1 MQPSKTLLLKGGR
14 VFDIST
20 HPHDAPVADILI
32 RDGRV
37 VEVGAALRFDER
49 ADTPAIID
57 VSGKLVVPGFINA
70 HYHSHDTFLK
80 GCFDPSVLEFWALN
94 ALPRAYPPRSSQEIR
109 LRTLLGAVECIRG
122 GITTVQDMLT
132 LYPLTAEQVDE
143 VRRAYDDSGL
153 RVILG
158 LQVSDV
164 SPLDTVPYWRDVIPA
179 ELQSTLMGDPPAA
192 ATDPIAVME
201 TIFDKPDPDLLV
213 RWAVSPSSPERC
225 SRSLIERLS
234 DLAKRFDLPVY
245 SHIYISRA
253 EALNARL
260 NFKEFGGSMI
270 EYLQRVGLLGPKL
283 TLAHGVWLDELEI
296 EKIAAAKASV
306 VLNPLSNL
314 KNKNGVAPIG
324 TMIAAGVNLALG
336 CDNCSCSDAQN
347 IFEAMK
353 LFTYLAAV
361 SNPEEGPP
369 NAIDALHAATIGGA
383 HTAGLAQEMGE
394 IRPGMLADIVVL
406 DANDPTYVPFNS
418 AARQIVYGESGR
430 GVETVIV
437 AGRVVMRD
445 RVIQT
450 VNEPALRAEL
460 GQVLPQF
467 RKDAEVVNTRTA
479 RLRPYILESDRKMWS
494 QNVGMDRYVSR

>member
-1 MQPSKTLLLKGGR
+1 MPPSKSLLLKGGR
-14 VFDIST
+14 VLDIST
-20 HPHDAPVADILI
+20 HPHDAPFADILI

-37 VEVGAALRFDER
+37 VEVGAALRFDDR
-49 ADTPAIID
+49 ADRPAEID

-70 HYHSHDTFLK
+70 HYHSHDIFLK

-94 ALPRAYPPRSSQEIR
+94 ALPRAYPPRSGQEIR

-132 LYPLTAEQVDE
+132 LYPLTAERVDE
-143 VRRAYDDSGL
+143 VCRAYNDSGL

-158 LQVSDV
+158 LQVGDV
-164 SPLDTVPYWRDVIPA
+164 SPLDTVPYWRDVIPI
-179 ELQSTLMGDPPAA
+179 ELQSTLMGDPPVA

-201 TIFDKPDPDLLV
+201 SIFNRPNPDSLV

-260 NFKEFGGSMI
+260 NFKEFGGSMVD
-270 EYLQRVGLLGPKL
+270 YLQKVGLLGPRL
-283 TLAHGVWLDELEI
+283 TLAHGVWLDQLEI
-296 EKIAAAKASV
+296 EKIAAANVSV
-306 VLNPLSNL
+306 VLNLLSNL
-314 KNKNGVAPIG
+314 KNKNGVAPIRA
-324 TMIAAGVNLALG
+324 MIAAGVNLALG

-347 IFEAMK
+347 IFQAMK

-369 NAIDALHAATIGGA
+369 NAIDALYAATIGGA
-383 HTAGLAQEMGE
+383 HTGGLAQEMGA

-430 GVETVIV
+430 GVETVII

-445 RVIQT
+445 QVIQT
-450 VNEPALRAEL
+450 VNEAALRAEL
-460 GQVLPQF
+460 GQVVPQF
-467 RKDAEVVNTRTA
+467 RKDAEAVSARTA
-479 RLRPYILESDRKMWS
+479 RLRPYILENDRRIWS
-494 QNVGMDRYVSR
+494 QNIGMDRYVSR